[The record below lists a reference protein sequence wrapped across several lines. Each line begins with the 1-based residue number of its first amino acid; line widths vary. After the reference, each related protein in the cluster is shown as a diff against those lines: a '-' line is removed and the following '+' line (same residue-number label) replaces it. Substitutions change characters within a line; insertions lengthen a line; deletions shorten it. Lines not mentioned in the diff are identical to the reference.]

1 MTYAFEELSSRGAGR
16 AHNITPVFEAFGP
29 SQLDRIPQVQQ
40 LSSERRF
47 AMRVVAQVLP
57 FRVNRYV
64 VDHLIDW
71 EDVPQDPI
79 FQLSFPQAG
88 MLEPEDFDRM
98 ATLVRREAPRE
109 EIRALAS
116 EVRAGLNPHPAGQ
129 QTLNVPTL
137 DGQPLPGMQHKYL
150 ETVLFFP
157 AHGQTCHSY
166 CSFCFRW
173 AQFVGDAELRF
184 AEKEV
189 DGLSA
194 YLRHHREVTD
204 LLVTG
209 GDPMVMKTRHLERY
223 LAPLFERELD
233 HVQSVRFGTKS
244 LTFWPYR
251 FVTDPDADDL
261 LRLFERLVQNG
272 KHVALMAHFNH
283 WRELDTS
290 ICHEAVRRIQSTGAV
305 IRSQAPLLAHINDD
319 PDVWETLWSDQVR
332 AGIVPYYMFVER
344 ETGAKRY
351 FEVPLARALEIYRGA
366 FRGVSGLGRTAR
378 GPVMSAA
385 PGKVEIQGTTRIDGE
400 KVFCLR
406 FLQARN
412 PAWVGRPFFAHF
424 DSTAAWLND
433 LRPFR
438 EDRFFFESEFDE
450 LKERVSSRL
459 AAQVT

>member
-1 MTYAFEELSSRGAGR
+1 MTYAIEELSSRGVGC
-16 AHNITPVFEAFGP
+16 AHNITPEFEAFGP
-29 SQLDRIPQVQQ
+29 SQLHRIPQVRQ
-40 LSSERRF
+40 LSAERQF
-47 AMRVVAQVLP
+47 AMRVVAQIFP

-64 VDHLIDW
+64 VDRLIDW
-71 EDVPQDPI
+71 EDVPQDPL
-79 FQLSFPQAG
+79 FQLSFPQPG
-88 MLEPEDFDRM
+88 MLDPEDFDRM
-98 ATLVRREAPRE
+98 ATLVRRDAPRD
-109 EIRALAS
+109 EIRALAA
-116 EVRAGLNPHPAGQ
+116 EVRARLNPHPSGQ

-137 DGQPLPGMQHKYL
+137 DGRALPGMQHKYI

-173 AQFVGDAELRF
+173 AQFIGNSELRF
-184 AEKEV
+184 AEKQV
-189 DGLSA
+189 GGLTE
-194 YLRHHREVTD
+194 YLRRHREVSD
-204 LLVTG
+204 LLITG

-223 LAPLFERELD
+223 IEPLLEPELD
-233 HVQSVRFGTKS
+233 HVQTVRFGTKA

-251 FVTDPDADDL
+251 FVTDDDADDL

-319 PDVWETLWSDQVR
+319 PDVWETLWNDQVR
-332 AGIVPYYMFVER
+332 SGIVPYYMFVER

-366 FRGVSGLGRTAR
+366 FRGLSGLGRTAR

-385 PGKVEIQGTTRIDGE
+385 PGKVEIQGTATIDGE
-400 KVFCLR
+400 KIFCLR

-412 PAWVGRPFFAHF
+412 PAWAGRPFFARF
-424 DSTAAWLND
+424 DPKATWLD
-433 LRPFR
+433 QLEPLGGG
-438 EDRFFFESEFDE
+438 RFFFESEFDE
-450 LKERVSSRL
+450 LKSRSD
-459 AAQVT
+459 AASAIQFG